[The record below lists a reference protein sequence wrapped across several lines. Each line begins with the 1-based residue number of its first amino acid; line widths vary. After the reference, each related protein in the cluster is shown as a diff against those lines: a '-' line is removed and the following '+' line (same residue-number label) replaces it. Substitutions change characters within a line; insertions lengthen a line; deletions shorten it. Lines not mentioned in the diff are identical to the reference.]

1 MDEHRVL
8 VTGLKALACDREAY
22 NVHASAPL
30 DHALRPSFVNFGRP
44 AWKGRKGQPPFGRR
58 CLFPSASSDKA
69 CFQWRG
75 VFDDAASAMAL
86 DHLLSF
92 QRCNSFG

>member
-8 VTGLKALACDREAY
+8 VTGLKALARDREAY
-22 NVHASAPL
+22 NVASAPL
-30 DHALRPSFVNFGRP
+30 DHALRLSFVNFGRP
-44 AWKGRKGQPPFGRR
+44 ARKGRKDQPPFGRR
-58 CLFPSASSDKA
+58 WLFPSASSDEA